1 MYVGIFG
8 DVIFSVGHLRTLTL
22 SNFKGSTGA
31 EWVEHK
37 VINGKAKPEYVG
49 PKLKEYTCDILLDAA
64 HGVNPRKM
72 LKRLTQRSSALYIR
86 ASLWTTEPSSQW
98 RTRSSVPA

>member
-37 VINGKAKPEYVG
+37 VINGKAKPGVRRPEAQGVHLRYSAG
-49 PKLKEYTCDILLDAA
+49 CRPWRESAQDAETLDAD
-64 HGVNPRKM
+64 GGR
-72 LKRLTQRSSALYIR
+72 R
-86 ASLWTTEPSSQW
+86 
-98 RTRSSVPA
+98 

>member
-31 EWVEHK
+31 EWVEHMQS
-37 VINGKAKPEYVG
+37 VSNRW
-49 PKLKEYTCDILLDAA
+49 KENNNTI
-64 HGVNPRKM
+64 G
-72 LKRLTQRSSALYIR
+72 
-86 ASLWTTEPSSQW
+86 
-98 RTRSSVPA
+98 

>member
-37 VINGKAKPEYVG
+37 VINEIGR
-49 PKLKEYTCDILLDAA
+49 A
-64 HGVNPRKM
+64 HV
-72 LKRLTQRSSALYIR
+72 
-86 ASLWTTEPSSQW
+86 
-98 RTRSSVPA
+98 